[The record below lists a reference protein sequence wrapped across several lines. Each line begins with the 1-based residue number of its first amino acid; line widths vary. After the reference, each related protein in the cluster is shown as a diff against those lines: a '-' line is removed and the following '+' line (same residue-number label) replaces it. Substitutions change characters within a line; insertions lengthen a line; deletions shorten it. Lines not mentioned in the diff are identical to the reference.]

1 MPTYTFRCPKCGY
14 KFSDVFSMKDYDGKK
29 VICPKC
35 KNKGVKRVFEGSFS
49 IGKNAKSSCPTGTCP
64 LTGE

>member
-14 KFSDVFSMKDYDGKK
+14 KFTDMFSMEDYDGEK

-35 KNKGVKRVFEGSFS
+35 KNKGVKRVFEGSFFVEKS
-49 IGKNAKSSCPTGTCP
+49 TKSSCPTGTCP
-64 LTGE
+64 IAKE